1 MYSERILEHFE
12 NPRNTGILP
21 TADARVTVENPLCGD
36 VLELAITIQD
46 RCIRQSRF
54 LAQGC
59 VPLIACSSV
68 LSEMIQGLT
77 IDEAASIDVAQLLL
91 RTGPLPQGSAHVADM
106 AIQAVRQLLKVQ
118 RGDGLLARTF

>member
-1 MYSERILEHFE
+1 MYSDTILEHFE
-12 NPRNTGILP
+12 NPRNAGVLP
-21 TADARVTVENPLCGD
+21 KPDALARVENPVCGD
-36 VLELAITIQD
+36 VLELAITVEDRRIQ
-46 RCIRQSRF
+46 QSRF